1 MSVSVRRNRWSR
13 KEAVLS
19 SHSGP
24 ESNTLPRTIAPNPTN
39 PSRLHATKPPS
50 HQARMLLLFA
60 LGYFAATTAPSIT
73 TTRTCPPWIPPEV
86 YGLDSAF
93 AEMQAE
99 ASPFPWAEA
108 DEARMLYNVCVHA
121 YDDPRLKAGLGEDT
135 CMRMMKSL
143 RLMRN
148 ADKTTTPATPA
159 RKKWGFW

>member
-1 MSVSVRRNRWSR
+1 
-13 KEAVLS
+13 
-19 SHSGP
+19 
-24 ESNTLPRTIAPNPTN
+24 
-39 PSRLHATKPPS
+39 
-50 HQARMLLLFA
+50 MLLLLV
-60 LGYFAATTAPSIT
+60 LGYFAATVPLDYDDEDL
-73 TTRTCPPWIPPEV
+73 PEPWIPPEE

-93 AEMQAE
+93 AEMQALE

-121 YDDPRLKAGLGEDT
+121 YDDPRLKVGLGEDT

-148 ADKTTTPATPA
+148 ADKTTTPATPV